1 MQNASSAGRKLTNE
15 ERVEVVKRQKKRN
28 SFQLAMLSVIGI
40 LGFLLL
46 WQAAVLAGV
55 LPSRYVPAPT
65 EVIALFATKLVDP
78 NPDGAVL
85 GVHIMASLQVAL
97 TGFLLAIVI
106 GIPLGLFMGW
116 FRGFDK
122 FMRPI
127 FEILRPI
134 PPVSWI
140 PLTIIWMGIGLQA
153 KAFIVFFSAFVTKAN
168 SAILHAGFDCPPGSL
183 EARMNLEGIA
193 MAREI
198 CKKLDVEYRDI
209 PSFVIAF
216 DEREMEYV
224 RELYDRGV
232 ANGVPG
238 VRIID
243 REEALRLEP
252 GLNPKLIGALYA
264 PGSGIINPWEYAVAM
279 AETAVRNGV
288 EVKLSS
294 RVTGIERN
302 EDHFVVITSSGSYE
316 ARYVINAGGAFSA
329 QVYELVGGHGLKQT
343 NFCGQYYVLDK
354 SQGGII
360 NSVVFPCPDEHGFK
374 GILVAPTVHG
384 NLIVGPDAYQ
394 VEDGDHVATVEP
406 YLSQVKSGGLRSVPG
421 IDFRQTIHEY
431 AGVRPNTQIP
441 DFVIE
446 ESPICPH
453 FINLAGI
460 KSPGLSAAPAIALE
474 GLRILSGCGLEL
486 TEKETFIDRR
496 RRIKFRELSNAEKAA
511 VIAEDPLYG
520 RVICRCETVTE
531 GEIVEAIHRP
541 IVPRSIDAIKRRC
554 NAGMGRCQG
563 GFCGPRVH
571 EILAREL
578 GVSPMDITMDEEGTW
593 LLSSPI
599 KEVSVHDA

>member
-1 MQNASSAGRKLTNE
+1 MYDVLIIGCG
-15 ERVEVVKRQKKRN
+15 
-28 SFQLAMLSVIGI
+28 VIGSAMAYT
-40 LGFLLL
+40 L
-46 WQAAVLAGV
+46 
-55 LPSRYVPAPT
+55 SRYQLKVCVC
-65 EVIALFATKLVDP
+65 ERFND
-78 NPDGAVL
+78 
-85 GVHIMASLQVAL
+85 VAN
-97 TGFLLAIVI
+97 G
-106 GIPLGLFMGW
+106 
-116 FRGFDK
+116 
-122 FMRPI
+122 
-127 FEILRPI
+127 
-134 PPVSWI
+134 
-140 PLTIIWMGIGLQA
+140 
-153 KAFIVFFSAFVTKAN
+153 VTKAN

-302 EDHFVVITSSGSYE
+302 EDHFVVTTSSGSYE

-406 YLSQVKSGGLRSVPG
+406 YLSQVKSGGLRAVPG